1 MKEVQSSNKES
12 TLYKILKESINNK
25 EVGSLDP
32 WDYYNDCIN
41 EDQERNIYRLSE
53 LLQEKVI
60 PLESSQAAL
69 NSLDSK
75 YSKEIKELISKI
87 NSTKVDTLEVLRSK
101 LTTKWVMT
109 APHTEDYDQAMR
121 DAISLIDELIERS

>member
-12 TLYKILKESINNK
+12 TLYKILKESINSK

-32 WDYYNDCIN
+32 WDYCNDCIN
-41 EDQERNIYRLSE
+41 EDREKNIYKLSE
-53 LLQEKVI
+53 ILQEKVI
-60 PLESSQAAL
+60 PLELSRLALKSIDSRYSS
-69 NSLDSK
+69 
-75 YSKEIKELISKI
+75 EVKELTFKL
-87 NSTKVDTLEVLRSK
+87 NSTKVDTLEVLRNK

-121 DAISLIDELIERS
+121 DVISLIDELIERS

>member
-32 WDYYNDCIN
+32 WDYCNDCIN

-60 PLESSQAAL
+60 LLESAQLAL
-69 NSLDSK
+69 RSLDSK
-75 YSKEIKELISKI
+75 YSKEIKELIDKI
-87 NSTKVDTLEVLRSK
+87 NSTKVDTLEALRGK
-101 LTTKWVMT
+101 ITTKWVMT
-109 APHTEDYDQAMR
+109 APHPDDYDRAMR
-121 DAISLIDELIERS
+121 DVISLIDKLIERS

>member
-41 EDQERNIYRLSE
+41 EDREKNIYKLSE
-53 LLQEKVI
+53 ILQEKVI
-60 PLESSQAAL
+60 PLESAQSAL
-69 NSLDSK
+69 RSLDSK
-75 YSKEIKELISKI
+75 YSKEIKELIDKI
-87 NSTKVDTLEVLRSK
+87 NSTKVDTLEALRGK
-101 LTTKWVMT
+101 ITTK
-109 APHTEDYDQAMR
+109 
-121 DAISLIDELIERS
+121 